1 MRVNVRGRLGVMSTS
16 RFQIGTENNATLSTS
31 ACHRL
36 LTRVVPEELCSQPK
50 RAGAPNALHSE
61 GSPRVRA
68 RPQQQPD
75 GRRVGRRA
83 AEE

>member
-1 MRVNVRGRLGVMSTS
+1 MLQHQCN
-16 RFQIGTENNATLSTS
+16 LSTS
-31 ACHRL
+31 AYPLL
-36 LTRVVPEELCSQPK
+36 LTRVVPEELRSQPE
-50 RAGAPNALHSE
+50 RAGAPDALHSE
-61 GSPRVRA
+61 GSPQVRA

>member
-1 MRVNVRGRLGVMSTS
+1 MLQHQSNLP
-16 RFQIGTENNATLSTS
+16 TS
-31 ACHRL
+31 ACHLL
-36 LTRVVPEELCSQPK
+36 LTRVVPEELRSQPE
-50 RAGAPNALHSE
+50 RAGAPDALHSE

-83 AEE
+83 AEEE